1 MKKEFTKADLK
12 DGMVVEYRDLSRRVV
27 IGNSLIGENGYNILN
42 NYNDTL
48 LSWRF
53 SDNDI
58 IKVYEIKKPYPFSD
72 MMKDRNLRLIWNRFN
87 TICMTAEEMRKKLEE
102 LTGWEI
108 EVEEGRKVGEWFLL
122 DECVNSGVYCSVC
135 HKKVYKEDYANQ
147 KIKSK
152 FCPNCVARMEC

>member
-27 IGNSLIGENGYNILN
+27 IGNSLVGENGYNILD

-48 LSWRF
+48 LSWGF

-102 LTGWEI
+102 LTGQENI
-108 EVEEGRKVGEWFLL
+108 ITVNLTDLQIDRRK
-122 DECVNSGVYCSVC
+122 DN
-135 HKKVYKEDYANQ
+135 D
-147 KIKSK
+147 KIWRRIRNESR
-152 FCPNCVARMEC
+152 FDGYYRYLHG

>member
-12 DGMVVEYRDLSRRVV
+12 DGMVVEYRDLLRRVV
-27 IGNSLIGENGYNILN
+27 IGNSLVGENGHNILD

-48 LSWRF
+48 LSLRY

-58 IKVYEIKKPYPFSD
+58 IKVYEIKQPYAFSA

-87 TICMTAEEMRKKLEE
+87 TKCMTVEEMRKKLEE
-102 LTGWEI
+102 LTGWKI
-108 EVEEGRKVGEWFLL
+108 EVEEGRNVGEWVLL
-122 DECVNSGVYCSVC
+122 DECVNAGVYCSVC

-152 FCPNCVARMEC
+152 FCPNCGARMGC